1 MKRIPTNI
9 ITGFLGAG
17 KTTAILSL
25 LARKPENE
33 KWAIL
38 INEFGNVGVDG
49 AILEQQGA
57 IIKEVPGG
65 CMCCVAGLPMSVGIN
80 ALLAQKPDRLLL
92 EPTGLGHP
100 KEVIKKLTSGVYEDY
115 VDLRA
120 TITLVDP
127 RHFADSFYTNNENFQ
142 DQLALADVV
151 VANKIDQ
158 CDDYDLFTFQSAIE
172 QAEPKKALIGEVEL
186 GKLELEWL
194 DIPRIERQAQHS
206 HHHHHDDHH
215 HDIAPEPEIEL
226 LPRQQFIR
234 KENHGQGFHS
244 CGWFFAADQRFEFSK
259 LFSLFSSLNANRVKA
274 VVNTENGCFAFNVV
288 NQVVSVNELSLD
300 GFESR
305 IEVIDSEVL
314 PWDALEQILRSI
326 ILSSEDNK

>member
-25 LARKPENE
+25 LSRKPEHE

-100 KEVIKKLTSGVYEDY
+100 KEVIHKLTSESYRNY

-120 TITLVDP
+120 TITVVDP
-127 RHFADSFYTNNENFQ
+127 RHFAESIYTDNINFQ

-158 CDDYDLFTFQSAIE
+158 CDDFDLYTFQTAME
-172 QAEPKKALIGEVEL
+172 KAEPQKALIAEVEH
-186 GKLELEWL
+186 GRLELEWL
-194 DIPRIERQAQHS
+194 DIERTDRQAQHS
-206 HHHHHDDHH
+206 HHHGHDQAEPLPELEL
-215 HDIAPEPEIEL
+215 APG
-226 LPRQQFIR
+226 QQFIR
-234 KENHGQGFHS
+234 KENHGQGYHS
-244 CGWFFAADQRFEFSK
+244 CGWFFAADQLFEFSK
-259 LFSLFSSLNANRVKA
+259 LFSLFSNLSANRIKA

-288 NQVVSVNELSLD
+288 NQVVSVNELSLE

-305 IEVIDSEVL
+305 IEVIDSEIL
-314 PWDALEQILRSI
+314 PWDELENILCSI
-326 ILSSEDNK
+326 TANTVAK